1 MTSTTTTFVF
11 AGKASSRRKVSVARH
26 VAAKSETVAA
36 NTATTT
42 TPPCKICKGMVY
54 VLVFRNEK
62 CTKCTKPS
70 DESES
75 ESASESA
82 SAESESS
89 ESESESVS
97 VSESESASE
106 SASEESEES
115 EESESESE
123 SKKDTTRQEEE
134 EATIQCHYCDDKKI
148 FRRGYMEACS
158 ACGDTAVDLECVT
171 KSIGA
176 LTFKRRPADELK
188 RDAV

>member
-1 MTSTTTTFVF
+1 
-11 AGKASSRRKVSVARH
+11 VSV
-26 VAAKSETVAA
+26 
-36 NTATTT
+36 
-42 TPPCKICKGMVY
+42 
-54 VLVFRNEK
+54 
-62 CTKCTKPS
+62 
-70 DESES
+70 
-75 ESASESA
+75 
-82 SAESESS
+82 
-89 ESESESVS
+89 SESESVS